1 MGTLI
6 VAIIVVA
13 LIAVGIIML
22 VLGKQA
28 KESDSYIQAQRSI
41 NNASLEYDKTIRS
54 SKRSTRQ

>member
-22 VLGKQA
+22 VLGKRA

-41 NNASLEYDKTIRS
+41 NNASLEHDKTIRS